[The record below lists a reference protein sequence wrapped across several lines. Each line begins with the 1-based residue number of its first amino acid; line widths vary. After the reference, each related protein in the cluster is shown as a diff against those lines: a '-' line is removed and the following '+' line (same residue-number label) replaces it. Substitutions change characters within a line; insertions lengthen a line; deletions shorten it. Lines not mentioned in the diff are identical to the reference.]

1 MCHLYSTQGGT
12 NQWDVEV
19 VTEAAEAISI
29 TEAVEVV
36 DTQYRT
42 SYNCYSSR
50 TDRSRVRLRDQSSTV
65 RYVRESIRGIK
76 MILMVRQNQTP
87 VTLKQL

>member
-1 MCHLYSTQGGT
+1 M
-12 NQWDVEV
+12 EV
-19 VTEAAEAISI
+19 VTEVAISI

-50 TDRSRVRLRDQSSTV
+50 TDQSSTV

-76 MILMVRQNQTP
+76 MILIGYITQRSQDV
-87 VTLKQL
+87 L

>member
-1 MCHLYSTQGGT
+1 MNGSWIIGLTVAKVSMTTAALSLAYTCL
-12 NQWDVEV
+12 EV
-19 VTEAAEAISI
+19 ITEVAEAISI

-50 TDRSRVRLRDQSSTV
+50 TDRSETKYTAEIKARQFVMYES
-65 RYVRESIRGIK
+65 RYVVSR
-76 MILMVRQNQTP
+76 
-87 VTLKQL
+87 